1 MSMMGNLF
9 PAQTGLR
16 FFFGWSA
23 DCYRCQ
29 EETVRGRTPASDL
42 NCHVEIRSPKEI
54 RGRPRVFKEM
64 LQPIGRG
71 GGIRTRDIKL
81 PKLALYQAEPRPDT
95 EKPSARPKADLR
107 SKMAGSTG
115 LEPATPRSTVWYSN
129 QLSYDPVAIELGV
142 ILAESGPHASKK
154 RKIFLTKKR
163 LHRGGGK
170 SIRAGVRCACSSIG

>member
-1 MSMMGNLF
+1 MWF
-9 PAQTGLR
+9 
-16 FFFGWSA
+16 
-23 DCYRCQ
+23 
-29 EETVRGRTPASDL
+29 VRPQKT
-42 NCHVEIRSPKEI
+42 
-54 RGRPRVFKEM
+54 
-64 LQPIGRG
+64 RG

-154 RKIFLTKKR
+154 RKNFFDEKKVAQGGREEYKSGRSVR
-163 LHRGGGK
+163 L
-170 SIRAGVRCACSSIG
+170 